1 MLTGGITLYK
11 QAQRTIYKGVEFSK
25 VILSAFSRTQVI
37 LEYLLLPSLE
47 IECIF
52 KITLL
57 ELKGN
62 LINEF
67 YIHGK
72 RIETLDMYLY
82 KILIAIGEPF
92 WQYPVGYDPLFGS
105 KNQEKIQKT

>member
-1 MLTGGITLYK
+1 MLTGNIALYK
-11 QAQRTIYKGVEFSK
+11 QPQRCIDKGIELPKTIFPSLSRAQVVLK
-25 VILSAFSRTQVI
+25 
-37 LEYLLLPSLE
+37 YLLLSSLE
-47 IECIF
+47 VEGVFEIS
-52 KITLL
+52 LL

-92 WQYPVGYDPLFGS
+92 WQYPLGYNPLFGG
-105 KNQEKIQKT
+105 KNQEKI